1 MLARYRQGPYIVEEG
16 YAMIDQ
22 DGQIAHQQTF
32 AETPAEASRLL
43 WSALGADIQ
52 EGELQEGEL
61 DTWSPGMAVLIT
73 DTNLDRRDR
82 LRSQTVVP
90 WRVWENYGD
99 PYIY

>member
-1 MLARYRQGPYIVEEG
+1 MARYRQGPYIVEEG

-22 DGQIAHQQTF
+22 DGEKAHQQTF

-43 WSALGADIQ
+43 WSVLGSDIQ
-52 EGELQEGEL
+52 EGEM
-61 DTWSPGMAVLIT
+61 DTWSPGIAVLVT